1 MMQCDLM
8 CIAIRKNILGNLNI
22 KRKMQIVNIIF
33 IYITVGVLFCLAIDY
48 AYVQKDRG
56 HFAYQHMPEKGIT
69 NLERVLT
76 IALWPLALLMAIKQ
90 IIKDFKNRL

>member
-1 MMQCDLM
+1 MQCDLM

>member
-1 MMQCDLM
+1 ME
-8 CIAIRKNILGNLNI
+8 
-22 KRKMQIVNIIF
+22 IVNIIF

-69 NLERVLT
+69 NIERISPVGT
-76 IALWPLALLMAIKQ
+76 DKAQ

>member
-1 MMQCDLM
+1 MQCDPM
-8 CIAIRKNILGNLNI
+8 CIAIRKNILGNLNT

-33 IYITVGVLFCLAIDY
+33 IYITVGILCCLAIDY
-48 AYVQKDRG
+48 AYMQKDRG

-69 NLERVLT
+69 NGERILT

-90 IIKDFKNRL
+90 IIKDLKNRL

>member
-1 MMQCDLM
+1 MQCDLM
-8 CIAIRKNILGNLNI
+8 CIAIRKNILENLNI

-48 AYVQKDRG
+48 AYAQKERG
-56 HFAYQHMPEKGIT
+56 HWAYQDMPTHGIT

-76 IALWPLALLMAIKQ
+76 IALWPLALLIAIKQ

>member
-1 MMQCDLM
+1 MQCDLM

-33 IYITVGVLFCLAIDY
+33 LYLSIGVLFCLAIDY
-48 AYVQKDRG
+48 AYVQKDKG
-56 HFAYQHMPEKGIT
+56 NINYAHMPEKGIT

>member
-1 MMQCDLM
+1 
-8 CIAIRKNILGNLNI
+8 
-22 KRKMQIVNIIF
+22 MQIVNIIF

>member
-1 MMQCDLM
+1 MQCDLM

-48 AYVQKDRG
+48 VYVQKDKG
-56 HFAYQHMPEKGIT
+56 NINYAHMPEHGF
-69 NLERVLT
+69 NNFERVMT
-76 IALWPLALLMAIKQ
+76 IALWPLAILMAVKQ